1 MGTSAPTRY
10 NASGFMP
17 PTPPFVEIGTPCFGG
32 QVSTIYAFSLLRLQQ
47 SCVRRGVNLG
57 YLMKS
62 GDSLITRARQSILTH
77 FLSETKATHLLF
89 VDSDIG
95 FEPEQVFRLLDF
107 DADVTAAAY
116 PVKAI
121 DWSMM
126 PAAVAAGRTP
136 LESATLSYVVEGEH
150 SHGLV
155 TRQGFVKARYAG
167 TGFMM
172 IRRAVLEAMVE
183 RYAELRY
190 RSEHKAHDPFEGN
203 PWRAALF
210 NCMIDSQTSTYLS
223 EDYSFCKRWTDM
235 GGEIWVDLTAKLD
248 HVGMMTFHGDL
259 AARVDLPS
267 DVSGRFEPEPAPD
280 ASQT

>member
-1 MGTSAPTRY
+1 
-10 NASGFMP
+10 
-17 PTPPFVEIGTPCFGG
+17 
-32 QVSTIYAFSLLRLQQ
+32 
-47 SCVRRGVNLG
+47 
-57 YLMKS
+57 
-62 GDSLITRARQSILTH
+62 
-77 FLSETKATHLLF
+77 
-89 VDSDIG
+89 
-95 FEPEQVFRLLDF
+95 
-107 DADVTAAAY
+107 
-116 PVKAI
+116 
-121 DWSMM
+121 MM

-235 GGEIWVDLTAKLD
+235 GGEIWVDLTAKQMCIRD
-248 HVGMMTFHGDL
+248 RISVIRMSTSSSRKGPISIGRARGPSSTF
-259 AARVDLPS
+259 
-267 DVSGRFEPEPAPD
+267 PASCND
-280 ASQT
+280 SRKESRQS